1 MTAGAAWDRCRYGR
15 LLPLA
20 ARDPHWGGAYAAF
33 VAAVEWRRDPG
44 RRAAATDRIAR
55 WLAATSADAGRIHR
69 ASLASE
75 AREEADAAFFMRR
88 PDALAA
94 AFGARPLPL
103 APEDGP
109 VVYVGLHLGSPVLG
123 YLDLCRRLAPE
134 LALVARGID
143 PANPMAAAK
152 RRFAER
158 KVAWTEVTAGRPFFA
173 TDGASML
180 GVRRHLRAGKPL
192 YLLADVP
199 GDAVGRAAACTL
211 FGERVRLAA
220 GLPTLARIADS
231 AVQTLAITRDAR
243 GFAVHAGPRVPAG
256 AVDMPVVLDA
266 LAPFVRAHPEQWW
279 MWPYLPAAGAVDS
292 SER

>member
-1 MTAGAAWDRCRYGR
+1 MSAGAAWDRCRYAR

-20 ARDPHWGGAYAAF
+20 ARDPRWGGIYAAL
-33 VAAVEWRRDPG
+33 VAAVEWRRDRG

-55 WLAATSADAGRIHR
+55 WLATTSADAARVHR
-69 ASLASE
+69 SSLASE
-75 AREEADAAFFMRR
+75 AREEADAAYFMRR
-88 PDALAA
+88 SDALAA
-94 AFGARPLPL
+94 AFAVHPLPL
-103 APEDGP
+103 PAEDGP

-123 YLDLCRRLAPE
+123 YLDLRRRLAPE
-134 LALVARGID
+134 LALIARGID

-152 RRFAER
+152 RHFAER
-158 KVAWTEVTAGRPFFA
+158 KVAWTEATAGRPFFA

-199 GDAVGRAAACTL
+199 GDAVGRATTCTL

-220 GLPTLARIADS
+220 GLPTLARIAGS

-243 GFAVHAGPRVPAG
+243 GFTVRAGPRVPAG
-256 AVDMPVVLDA
+256 EVEMPAVLDA
-266 LAPFVRAHPEQWW
+266 LVPFVRAHPEQWW
-279 MWPYLPAAGAVDS
+279 MWPYLPRAGA
-292 SER
+292 RG